1 MVGIGKRRRAL
12 ENELIGR
19 HVRALVGCGDWLVV
33 VGKRLGDLVCN
44 GWLVVG
50 CVVGVGMSVLVGL
63 ARRRGTGTSSIA
75 VSAIVLSGCGRDFT

>member
-33 VGKRLGDLVCN
+33 VGKRVRVLRCLV
-44 GWLVVG
+44 L
-50 CVVGVGMSVLVGL
+50 
-63 ARRRGTGTSSIA
+63 
-75 VSAIVLSGCGRDFT
+75 